1 MTPHAAAAGSCL
13 HPRRISGGG
22 MAFVVALHLA
32 AFWLLLQMDVVSLP
46 SSPAVLSVHLIQ
58 PAAAV
63 RAQVVAVVT
72 PPKPQPVER
81 HPAPAPQ
88 PAPQALSADAAAP
101 AAPAAVA
108 AAVPPTPPA
117 AAPPAGAAELP
128 AAPSAPRFDA
138 DYLDNPRPSYPSL
151 SRRLGEEGKVVLR
164 VHVGRDGRA
173 DEVHVHAASGSSR
186 LDQAALEAVRRWRF
200 VPARQGEAAVAAWVL
215 VPIAFTLK
223 E

>member
-1 MTPHAAAAGSCL
+1 
-13 HPRRISGGG
+13 

-46 SSPAVLSVHLIQ
+46 SPPAVLSVHLIQ

-63 RAQVVAVVT
+63 RPPAPAPVT

-88 PAPQALSADAAAP
+88 PAPQVLSADAAAP

-117 AAPPAGAAELP
+117 AAAGVP

-138 DYLDNPRPSYPSL
+138 DYLDNPEPAYPSL

-164 VHVGRDGRA
+164 VHVGRDGHA